1 MPDVVYEY
9 YTQTSNYQIN
19 ASFKEFGMTKVSGDF
34 PGTPYRITRAT
45 ITFTRI
51 NVDSQLRGL
60 QVYSNSDGIND
71 SLVTTQAFQNYG
83 LTAGDTHTD
92 VVFEMS
98 TGINYPALT
107 RINLRSVK
115 AQASSD
121 GNLCSVRSSSYI
133 RIIVSYEITTT
144 AASAPTALSV
154 NATLSEGN
162 VTLSG
167 AGAGGGVNNA
177 ITGFEIQYHDSAD
190 GANWWAWTGYTT
202 VYTAAGSFSLSVAPP
217 ERGYYRRFRAR
228 TLGSAGASYYS
239 GFVESAN
246 SVRRNRLPIAP
257 ASISA
262 SPGIYESG
270 NIAISWPAGSD
281 PDGNLSSYTVQYQT
295 SADGVNWSG
304 WADLTITAAVST
316 AHAPGLT
323 RGHYI
328 RYQVRSNDGF
338 GVSSGY
344 TQSGVVRRNQTPGA
358 PPIVLPVPGVAT
370 YSLKP
375 GLKVTVPAEPDGQ
388 AQKLQVSVDWGSYTD
403 FVAGLSGAGATI
415 TPSIN
420 LATGA
425 HTLTLRLVD
434 SLGAAGPEVSHG
446 ITVVSPTWTRP
457 LGTGTVIANG
467 SIGHRNDIN
476 ELLARINTARAF
488 YGLSAS
494 ALPGTVGKWAD
505 WKGQIEALQAALGAC
520 FTAVGKAVPSWT
532 AVPAY
537 PTAAIINQ
545 LRTQILAA

>member
-1 MPDVVYEY
+1 MASMTIPLTAPTFGGKPKEY
-9 YTQTSNYQIN
+9 AFEGSIQLPQVITDPIQIN
-19 ASFKEFGMTKVSGDF
+19 GATLYYGWGRCYYRNTFITLEIGSTSFYSTLFTTENDDTLRERTVGLVCTAV
-34 PGTPYRITRAT
+34 GTNHLLMVNGRT
-45 ITFTRI
+45 
-51 NVDSQLRGL
+51 
-60 QVYSNSDGIND
+60 VYYKIKNN
-71 SLVTTQAFQNYG
+71 
-83 LTAGDTHTD
+83 
-92 VVFEMS
+92 
-98 TGINYPALT
+98 
-107 RINLRSVK
+107 
-115 AQASSD
+115 
-121 GNLCSVRSSSYI
+121 SSSGTGNVIDRPRDGDMVLTLDYD
-133 RIIVSYEITTT
+133 VLT
-144 AASAPTALSV
+144 SACTPLTALSV
-154 NATLSEGN
+154 SATLSEGN
-162 VTLSG
+162 VILSGFG
-167 AGAGGGVNNA
+167 AGAGVNNA
-177 ITGFEIQYHDSAD
+177 ITGYEIQCQDSAD
-190 GANWWAWTGYTT
+190 GANWVAWAGYTT
-202 VYTAAGSFSLSVAPP
+202 VYTTAGSFSLSVAPP

-239 GFVESAN
+239 GWMESTN

-328 RYQVRSNDGF
+328 RYQVRSNDSF

-358 PPIVLPVPGVAT
+358 PSFVLPVSGGVT

-375 GLKVTVPAEPDGQ
+375 GLKITVPPEPDGQ

-403 FVAGLSGAGATI
+403 FVAGISGVGATI
-415 TPSIN
+415 TPSIS
-420 LATGA
+420 LAAGA

-434 SLGAAGPEVSHG
+434 SLGAAGPEVARG
-446 ITVVSPTWTRP
+446 ITISMPTWTRSIA
-457 LGTGTVIANG
+457 TGSVIANA
-467 SIGHRNDIN
+467 SISHRNDIN

-505 WKGQIEALQAALGAC
+505 WKGQMEALQAALGAC